1 MDLEHVLAGLDA
13 HPWSEVSH
21 AYGGAEDLPA
31 LLRDFAGADE
41 GTSDE
46 ALLELYGSL
55 LHQGTVFTASVAAVP
70 FLARLAAAGHRTA
83 DVLALLADMAG
94 STDAHELAPGA
105 VAAAVAGQL
114 PLLLPLLDAPAA
126 RVRGRAAW
134 AVSRARAAGPVLP
147 ALRARWEAES
157 DPRVRAE
164 LLAAMARTDTPAA
177 AATAATVLGPD
188 HPAELRLAAVFV
200 RLHAGLPWTEEQHT
214 TLLSVLPAAPL
225 VAGRRDLSDRQPL
238 AGAVEA
244 LLDRGGAAHREAAF
258 ALLGTALVDGRAE
271 VRAEAVWAAD
281 RVCTLSRSAAR
292 LVPALAAAAAVDD
305 GAVLAVAPVLGRLGT
320 AAAAAAPVLA
330 ASAGRRPDEEDDVAD
345 RVLAAL
351 VRVDPALAAP
361 FLARSL
367 GRRPRALGAAVG
379 VVAPPVPAFPFDPD
393 LLDAVRSRLA
403 RPESLDGKE
412 ARQLATLLTGWGAR
426 AAGAL
431 PELLLALRHHQRQTA
446 PVVAALAAAAAPGE
460 RARAAEALR
469 KAAAEDGALP
479 VATALH
485 ELTGDDGVLLERIAE
500 QLSDGAHAAARAAK
514 AAGGLGPRASSLVP
528 LLRAALSDPGP
539 GPLLPAL
546 DADTALAEA
555 LWRITGDAATPV
567 AVLDAVL
574 ARSPEGSWGHWSA
587 VRAVRAAA
595 VLGPAA
601 HPLTARLEALLGDF
615 ERVPA
620 VVLAL
625 VAAAGPDPAARTPL
639 AGAVLDAIE
648 RGADPLEGC
657 DALEA
662 LGADVLTPGQRERLA
677 VLAEGDARVF
687 RPGVEDRGVQDDELL
702 RVRARALLAAAP
714 YGHAAAG

>member
-1 MDLEHVLAGLDA
+1 MDLERALAGLDA
-13 HPWSEVSH
+13 HPWSRASH
-21 AYGGAEDLPA
+21 AYGGAQDLPA

-41 GTSDE
+41 EASDE

-55 LHQGTVFTASVAAVP
+55 LHQGTVFTASVETVP

-94 STDAHELAPGA
+94 STDEHELAPGA

-126 RVRGRAAW
+126 LVRGRAAW
-134 AVSRARAAGPVLP
+134 AVSLTRAAGPVLP
-147 ALRARWEAES
+147 ALRARWDVEA

-164 LLAAMARTDTPAA
+164 LLAAMSRTDAPAA
-177 AATAATVLGPD
+177 AATAARVLDPA

-200 RLHAGLPWTEEQHT
+200 RLHAGLPWTREQHA

-225 VAGRRDLSDRQPL
+225 VAGRRDLTDRQPL
-238 AGAVEA
+238 ADAVEA

-258 ALLGTALVDGRAE
+258 ALLDTALGDGRAE

-292 LVPALAAAAAVDD
+292 LVPALAAAAADD

-320 AAAAAAPVLA
+320 AAAPAAPALA
-330 ASAGRRPDEEDDVAD
+330 GLAGRRPDEEDDAAD

-361 FLARSL
+361 LLARSL

-379 VVAPPVPAFPFDPD
+379 VVAPPVPAFPFDRE
-393 LLDAVRSRLA
+393 LLGAVRSRFA

-412 ARQLATLLTGWGAR
+412 AWQLATLLSGWGAR
-426 AAGAL
+426 AAEAL

-446 PVVAALAAAAAPGE
+446 PVVAALAAAGAPGV

-469 KAAAEDGALP
+469 KAAAEDEALA

-485 ELTGDDGVLLERIAE
+485 ELTGDDGVLLDRIAR
-500 QLSDGAHAAARAAK
+500 QLSDGAHATARAAE

-528 LLRAALSDPGP
+528 LLRAALSDPGAAA
-539 GPLLPAL
+539 LLPAL
-546 DADTALAEA
+546 EADTALAEA
-555 LWRITGDAATPV
+555 LWRVAGDAATAV

-574 ARSPEGSWGHWSA
+574 ARSPGGSWGHWSA

-601 HPLTARLEALLGDF
+601 RPLTPRLEALLGDF

-625 VAAAGPDPAARTPL
+625 VATARPDTAARTAL
-639 AGAVLDAIE
+639 AGAVLDAVE
-648 RGADPLEGC
+648 RGADPLEAC
-657 DALEA
+657 DALGA
-662 LGADVLTPGQRERLA
+662 LGADVLSPGQLERLA

-702 RVRARALLAAAP
+702 RGRARALLAAAP
-714 YGHAAAG
+714 YVPVPAG